1 MPSLPTDSHD
11 GHCFVKEHPSAT
23 SQDPNVDCNAVAC
36 VSIGFDDASVRSRHS
51 ARMTCIMVVRG
62 FVAAITTIGIAKV
75 VAAGACFRIFGECN
89 SRLTSQKDKINC
101 LFGVSKEPRSM
112 VAVSS
117 PLCVVFRGAVGNRFK
132 EQNARD
138 QETESLKSE
147 PELAAL
153 LFTAPR
159 NNPPKYHVRPTNKSK
174 GIICKLHG
182 GGAAAIST
190 EKPIKR
196 GKPRESALLN
206 RMIPDPA
213 TLQEQSGS
221 LPFIALFVHVENDTK
236 FSRPE
241 AKHQLEMH
249 KELKGRDGW
258 GEPWWAEHQGDVQ
271 KRIVKEV
278 RDYRLKRD
286 LRPFDFNYS
295 EHKEIPVGLPRQTD
309 PETFDLSR

>member
-1 MPSLPTDSHD
+1 MSCVSGKISWAIAIWEYIIVPVFLPT
-11 GHCFVKEHPSAT
+11 C

-213 TLQEQSGS
+213 T
-221 LPFIALFVHVENDTK
+221 
-236 FSRPE
+236 
-241 AKHQLEMH
+241 
-249 KELKGRDGW
+249 
-258 GEPWWAEHQGDVQ
+258 
-271 KRIVKEV
+271 
-278 RDYRLKRD
+278 
-286 LRPFDFNYS
+286 
-295 EHKEIPVGLPRQTD
+295 
-309 PETFDLSR
+309 